1 MIYTLFFMAILFGKL
16 SIAEPLP
23 IASSVHSVCDIVEH
37 RQKYEGK
44 EVTVESVLVASRHGA
59 VLAGKPCGEGI
70 YISHEAGRMDGKWPA
85 FDNALVKVA
94 SGLETA
100 PLRVRV
106 KGVYRSRVPDGKRTI
121 RQIELNE
128 IMEVEFLPKP

>member
-1 MIYTLFFMAILFGKL
+1 MIYTLFLMAFLPGDIQET
-16 SIAEPLP
+16 EPTP
-23 IASSVHSVCDIVEH
+23 MASTVQVCEIVQH

-70 YISHEAGRMDGKWPA
+70 YISHQAGRTGGKWPA
-85 FDNALVKVA
+85 FDNALVKA
-94 SGLETA
+94 STGLETA
-100 PLRVRV
+100 PLHVRVR
-106 KGVYRSRVPDGKRTI
+106 GVYHDRVPDGKRTI

-128 IMEVEFLPKP
+128 ILEVEFMPKP